1 MSDLIVIGYPDEDT
15 AEKVWRELVALQYDY
30 LVDLSDAAI
39 IRRDKNGKL
48 HVTTPAHHTA
58 TWGAFSG
65 LFWGV
70 VIGLIFFFPIAPVV
84 ALAGGL
90 MGAAIGRASD
100 LGIKDDF
107 KGRVQELVQPG
118 TSAVLVVVRKAT
130 PDKFLEALK
139 PYGGTI
145 LQSSLTHKADEE
157 LMKALHGDNPASGTW
172 EHTQ

>member
-1 MSDLIVIGYPDEDT
+1 
-15 AEKVWRELVALQYDY
+15 
-30 LVDLSDAAI
+30 LVDLDDAAI

-58 TWGAFSG
+58 TWGALSG

-70 VIGLIFFFPIAPVV
+70 VIGLIFFFPLAPFI

-90 MGAAIGRASD
+90 MGAAIGKASD
-100 LGIKDDF
+100 LGIEDDF
-107 KGRVQELVQPG
+107 KGRVQELVKPG

-130 PDKFLEALK
+130 PDKLLEALK

-145 LQSSLTHKADEE
+145 LQSSLTHKAEDE
-157 LMKALHGDNPASGTW
+157 LMKALHGDNTASGTW
-172 EHTQ
+172 EHTQQSGSS